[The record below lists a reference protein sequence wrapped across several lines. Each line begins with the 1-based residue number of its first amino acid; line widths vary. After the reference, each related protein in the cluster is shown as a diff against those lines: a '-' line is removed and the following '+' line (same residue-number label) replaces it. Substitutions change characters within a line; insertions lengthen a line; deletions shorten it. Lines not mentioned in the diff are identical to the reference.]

1 MNDISPFGLHKLLT
15 AESRDYAEYVSRL
28 MVLVRLLDNRPYHS
42 SGTVSFEWPKGKV
55 YGYRSHLV
63 LVCMKWCRDFLVKS
77 EAYILA
83 ARVLLSVALPQVR
96 RLKVF
101 PTPAYP
107 KEHDVQCLLAF
118 VLSQLQIKAFLKWEK
133 SRNDDLGPKML
144 EWAIRHL
151 TFLGEKTEHLVALQ
165 YLYYDPGDN
174 LVRQAMLS
182 KAYDF
187 FYREKDTERIAR
199 TRSLLTPLADTSAE
213 ITISIPPVS
222 ACVGLDLIKVPYIPI
237 DTQQHER
244 DFSKTGPTN

>member
-1 MNDISPFGLHKLLT
+1 MNDISPFGLQKLKT
-15 AESRDYAEYVSRL
+15 AETRDYGEYVSRL
-28 MVLVRLLDNRPYHS
+28 LVLVRLLDNRPYHS
-42 SGTVSFEWPKGKV
+42 SGTVSFEWPKGRV

-63 LVCMKWCRDFLVKS
+63 LACMKWCRDFLVPNGK
-77 EAYILA
+77 YILA
-83 ARVLLSVALPQVR
+83 VRVLLSVALPQVR
-96 RLKVF
+96 RLKIF

-107 KEHDVQCLLAF
+107 KEHDVQCLLAL
-118 VLSQLQIKAFLKWEK
+118 VLSQLQIKAFLKWEQ

-151 TFLGEKTEHLVALQ
+151 KFLGEKTEHLVALQ

-187 FYREKDTERIAR
+187 FNREKDTVRIALVQ
-199 TRSLLTPLADTSAE
+199 SLLTPLADTSAK

-222 ACVGLDLIKVPYIPI
+222 ACVGLDLIKVPYVPI